1 MKEGTDTIINYF
13 FFFFNFYTMVL
24 KKWTQKNNKK
34 QTKTQS
40 WGMEFQDA
48 KEVPWYP

>member
-1 MKEGTDTIINYF
+1 MKEGTDTIINH

-24 KKWTQKNNKK
+24 KKGTQKNNKK

-40 WGMEFQDA
+40 
-48 KEVPWYP
+48 